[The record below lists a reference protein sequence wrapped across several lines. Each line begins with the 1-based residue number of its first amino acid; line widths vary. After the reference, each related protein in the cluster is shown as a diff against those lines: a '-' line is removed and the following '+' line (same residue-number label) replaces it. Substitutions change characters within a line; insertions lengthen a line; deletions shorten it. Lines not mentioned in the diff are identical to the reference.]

1 MLRNNYFE
9 MNVLYIFTARGI
21 LEQISLTKGRRMND
35 KFAYEIAL
43 TKLQELQKELLSIEL
58 DKDALLGRERELVR
72 QLHAWG
78 IILEAEKLVGAPPLD
93 ADLAASLSHS
103 REAFRETPASAS
115 TKDYGSK
122 TNMVR
127 TALQQAG
134 IMGVTPKE
142 IYERMAKAGIQ
153 VSSSFANNALFRM
166 KEKSEVY
173 VVGGRYVLSQ
183 FAHSRQ

>member
-1 MLRNNYFE
+1 
-9 MNVLYIFTARGI
+9 LYISAEKRYFGANLITEG
-21 LEQISLTKGRRMND
+21 LRMND
-35 KFAYEIAL
+35 RSAYEIAL
-43 TKLQELQKELLSIEL
+43 TKLEEIQKELLAIEL

-93 ADLAASLSHS
+93 ADLAARLSNS
-103 REAFRETPASAS
+103 SEAPRETSASAS
-115 TKDYGSK
+115 SRDYGSK

-166 KEKSEVY
+166 KEKNEVY

-183 FAHSRQ
+183 FAHPRQA